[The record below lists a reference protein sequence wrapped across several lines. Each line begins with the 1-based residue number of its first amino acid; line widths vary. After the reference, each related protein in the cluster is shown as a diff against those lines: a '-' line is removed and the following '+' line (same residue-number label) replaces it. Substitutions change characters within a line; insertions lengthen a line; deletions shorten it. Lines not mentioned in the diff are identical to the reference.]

1 MVTAPLVTLEQVR
14 GRLRIDGVAD
24 QSDVELLM
32 MEGSDIVCGYLKLEN
47 VPWTA
52 DNVPPRVRTAVLLV
66 IQALYDGEKDPISQA
81 VIDILHRD
89 RDPALA

>member
-1 MVTAPLVTLEQVR
+1 MVAAPLVTIEQVR

-24 QSDVELLM
+24 QADVELMM
-32 MEGSDIVCGYLKLEN
+32 MEGTDIVCGYLKLEV

-52 DNVPPRVRTAVLLV
+52 DNVPPRVRTAILLV
-66 IQALYDGEKDPISQA
+66 IQGIYDGAEDPLSQA